1 MSPTRIKTQV
11 VLNVEYE
18 ILIIGLVGAVVSPL
32 VTALGLYLQH
42 QRDRRK
48 VVAESKKEEAEAE
61 KIEQEAKTLELKN
74 NIDTVNYYIGVV
86 TALRS
91 EVNALTE
98 LSRKNGGE
106 IAVLTARLK
115 VADDEKERLA
125 KENTELVKK
134 VQDLSQEVEMLKANQ
149 KV

>member
-1 MSPTRIKTQV
+1 MDYGIYIV
-11 VLNVEYE
+11 G
-18 ILIIGLVGAVVSPL
+18 IVGAIVSPL

-42 QRDRRK
+42 QRDKSK
-48 VVAESKKEEAEAE
+48 VVAEVKKQEAEAE
-61 KIEQEAKTLELKN
+61 KIEQEAKILELKT
-74 NIDTVNYYIGVV
+74 NIDTINYYIGMV

-106 IAVLTARLK
+106 IAVLIARLK
-115 VADDEKERLA
+115 VADEEKERLA
-125 KENTELVKK
+125 RENVELVKR

-149 KV
+149 R